1 MATNSKKKYWEGIG
15 RRKTST
21 ARVRVFKGK
30 SSSTINGKPVEDIYK
45 SEMDQSAIYK
55 PLIVTGNKTKLY
67 FSALTKGGGVKGQ
80 RGAVVLGL
88 ARAILGCDEST
99 AKELRK
105 EKLLTRDSREK
116 ERKKY
121 FFKKARKRPQF
132 SKR

>member
-1 MATNSKKKYWEGIG
+1 MATNSKKKYWEGVG

-30 SSSTINGKPVEDIYK
+30 ASSTVNGKPVEDIYK
-45 SEMDQSAIYK
+45 LEVDRDEIYR
-55 PLIVTGNKTKLY
+55 PLIVTGNKTKLH

-80 RGAVVLGL
+80 RGALVLGL
-88 ARAILGCDEST
+88 ARAIVGWDEST

-121 FFKKARKRPQF
+121 FFRKARKRPQF